1 MKTLRHLLVQLFHT
15 LQSHERV
22 FTLVA
27 AFFIGILTGYAGL
40 AFQRLIQ
47 AFHDLSGW
55 LPVAAEW
62 LTPWQWPGIV
72 VAPMLGGLI
81 VGPLIWRFAPEAK
94 GHGVPEVMAAVITKG
109 GFIRPRVVLVKSLA
123 SAITIGSGGSVGR
136 EGPIVQI
143 GATIGSTLGYL
154 LHLPPRTMRTFVAC
168 GAAGGI
174 AATFNAPIAG
184 ALFAVEIILGDFG
197 FIQLG
202 PIITSA
208 VTATV
213 VSRAVVGNFS
223 AFEVP
228 DYHLVNPLELIPYIG
243 LGLLCGVVAVIF
255 IRLLDKMEW
264 LFERKI
270 RIHDALKPALG
281 GLAIGLIGLQFPEI
295 FGVGYEAVNAALHG
309 NIALELMALLVLVKL
324 VATTITLA
332 SGGSGGIFAPSLFL
346 GAMTGGTV
354 GKAVNTFFPAWSAAS
369 GAYALVGMAAMVG
382 ATTQAPITAI
392 VIIFE
397 LTNDYKIILPL
408 MISTIV
414 AVLTASTLW
423 RDSIYTHKLRRKGI
437 DMESGPD
444 ANVLKKV
451 RVRDVMRAEF
461 DRVPRDLPFNFLL
474 DQLLQSARSHLPVV
488 RPDGTILGVIS
499 RTIAQK
505 FLKHRSLLRDVVI
518 AGDVQITDFP
528 VLLPGDNLNQAM
540 LRFNESGLRE
550 MYVLQ
555 DLSSRKLVGMVR
567 KGDLMDAYYRE
578 IVKQSS
584 GESFAYSINHPHRL
598 EPVKVMDGY
607 GIIELE
613 SPHFFAGK
621 LLRELDLRNK
631 YGVNVLAIK
640 RQVTDGG
647 ESNTKVWLPESSDRL
662 EDGDVL
668 VLMGRT
674 EKLENLDT
682 NW

>member
-1 MKTLRHLLVQLFHT
+1 MKTLRHLLVQLFHA

-228 DYHLVNPLELIPYIG
+228 DYHLVNPFELIPYIG

>member
-1 MKTLRHLLVQLFHT
+1 MKTLRHLLTQLFHT

-55 LPVAAEW
+55 LPTAAEW

>member
-1 MKTLRHLLVQLFHT
+1 MKPLLLRLQAILQAF
-15 LQSHERV
+15 QSHERV
-22 FTLVA
+22 FALTGAVI
-27 AFFIGILTGYAGL
+27 IGILTGYAGL
-40 AFQRLIQ
+40 GFQWLIQ
-47 AFHDLSGW
+47 TITSLADM
-55 LPVAAEW
+55 LPLLAE
-62 LTPWQWPGIV
+62 TMSPWKWPGIV
-72 VAPMLGGLI
+72 ITPVLGGLI

-94 GHGVPEVMAAVITKG
+94 GHGVPEVMAAVLTKG
-109 GFIRPRVVLVKSLA
+109 GFIRPRVVLVKSMA

-143 GATIGSTLGYL
+143 GSTIGSTLGYL

-213 VSRAVVGNFS
+213 VSRAVVGNFA

-228 DYHLVNPLELIPYIG
+228 DYQMVNPFELIPYVG
-243 LGLLCGVVAVIF
+243 LGLLCGVVGVIF

-281 GLAIGLIGLQFPEI
+281 GLAIGLIGLKFPEI

-309 NIALELMALLVLVKL
+309 NIVLELMALLVVVKL

-346 GAMTGGTV
+346 GAMVGGTV
-354 GKAVNTFFPAWSAAS
+354 GKVANGFFPAWTATS
-369 GAYALVGMAAMVG
+369 GAYSLVGMAAMVG

-397 LTNDYKIILPL
+397 LTGDYKIILPL
-408 MISTIV
+408 MISTII

-423 RDSIYTHKLRRKGI
+423 RDSIYTHKLRKKGI
-437 DMESGPD
+437 DIETGPD

-451 RVRDVMRAEF
+451 RVRDVMRSEI
-461 DRVPRDLPFNFLL
+461 DRVPRDLPFNFLV
-474 DQLLQSARSHLPVV
+474 DQLLRSARSHLPVV
-488 RPDGTILGVIS
+488 HPDGTILGVIS
-499 RTIAQK
+499 RMFALK
-505 FLKHRSLLRDVVI
+505 FLKDRSLLHDVVI
-518 AGDVQITDFP
+518 AEDVQINEFP
-528 VLLPGDNLNQAM
+528 TLLPGDTLNQAM

-613 SPHFFAGK
+613 SPHFFTGK

-647 ESNTKVWLPESSDRL
+647 DSTIKVWLPESSDRL

-668 VLMGRT
+668 VLMGRM
-674 EKLENLDT
+674 EKLEHLDT